1 MDGPERDYVNWPRRE
16 RPIDKPPVRLHM
28 FPEEWFTAL
37 HSKTGATG
45 SLTVCQDGG
54 SRPMCSLSGDDAKYS
69 TVLIGYWD
77 KGQGR
82 YFF

>member
-16 RPIDKPPVRLHM
+16 RPIDMPPVRLHM

-45 SLTVCQDGG
+45 SLTVC
-54 SRPMCSLSGDDAKYS
+54 
-69 TVLIGYWD
+69 
-77 KGQGR
+77 
-82 YFF
+82 